1 MASAKLEMGIIVL
14 PPREVGIFG
23 TAFFLC
29 LGNFTLQTGPKVRP
43 TDGIPS
49 PLFSANS
56 LVLFQISPFTD
67 DD

>member
-14 PPREVGIFG
+14 PPRDVGIFG
-23 TAFFLC
+23 NSFFLC
-29 LGNFTLQTGPKVRP
+29 PGNFILWTGPKVRP

-56 LVLFQISPFTD
+56 SVLFQISPFID
-67 DD
+67 GD